1 MNGLRSLFVIAV
13 SVICGAYLSLFC
25 LAMSPEARKS
35 FEDLEKK
42 AENGDPEAQYKL
54 SAALERGFDSILPD
68 TAKSLDLLRRSAFSG
83 YPRACNYLGYLF
95 GRGEILPLDMDS
107 ARFWIAKA
115 ADAGDALAAHN
126 LAYMLLN
133 DSARNDSLALLYLN
147 KAADAGLP
155 QSLTVLADLYAE
167 GRAGLPPD
175 TARAVNLYEKA
186 IAANFPD
193 AELRLLNLK
202 GPQWMLFDS
211 ETALSE
217 ALRYWALG
225 APLIAVELARQ
236 VGPADTATAN
246 AYALL
251 GNAYSLG
258 RGVPYDHR
266 KANEYFARAAIL
278 GNPAAQFIFAETLEI
293 FPDALSEL
301 VPPDLFPESLTPESL
316 RESAARA
323 GIHSAQDAI
332 RAITAP

>member
-1 MNGLRSLFVIAV
+1 MNGLRSLFLIAI
-13 SVICGAYLSLFC
+13 SVICGASLSLLC
-25 LAMSPEARKS
+25 CAMSPEARKS
-35 FEDLEKK
+35 FKELEKK
-42 AENGDPEAQYKL
+42 AENGDPEAQYNL
-54 SAALERGFDSILPD
+54 SAVLERGFDSILPD
-68 TAKSLDLLRRSAFSG
+68 TARSLDMLRRSAGAG

-95 GRGEILPLDMDS
+95 GRGEILPLRMDS

-126 LAYMLLN
+126 LGYMLLN
-133 DSARNDSLALLYLN
+133 DSAGNDSVAIFYLN

-167 GRAGLPPD
+167 GRAGLRPD
-175 TARAVNLYEKA
+175 TARAINLYERA
-186 IAANFPD
+186 IAADFPD

-202 GPQWMLFDS
+202 GPQWMLLDS
-211 ETALSE
+211 EKALSE

-236 VGPADTATAN
+236 VGPADAATAK

-258 RGVPYDHR
+258 RGVPYDHK

-278 GNPAAQFIFAETLEI
+278 GNPAAQFILAETLEI

-301 VPPDLFPESLTPESL
+301 VPADVFPESLTPESL
-316 RESAARA
+316 RECAARA
-323 GIHSAQDAI
+323 GIHTAQEAI
-332 RAITAP
+332 RSITSP